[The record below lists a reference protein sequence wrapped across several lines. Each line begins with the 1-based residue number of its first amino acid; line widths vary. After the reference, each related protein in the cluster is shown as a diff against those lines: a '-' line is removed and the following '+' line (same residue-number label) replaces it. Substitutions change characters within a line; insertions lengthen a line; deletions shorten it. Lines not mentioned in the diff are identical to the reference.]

1 MKNDNNSKNE
11 APRNACGVFSPPSSE
26 RNPLKLNMKE
36 DAISFPARRRGYSAK
51 EDKNLARSL
60 PAFRPDL
67 KSRPAQLFT
76 HERLYNSKK
85 VTLLDALDRVIDK
98 GAYVDGELLLR
109 VADIDLVFIGLR
121 LIVTSVSRAERLRNE
136 GSSKGQAYGVKM
148 GAQGR
153 TSIDDFVCIRKLE
166 EQLRDIEASI
176 PKIIDA
182 GNPEKA
188 EQGIAKLVLTLV
200 KLISKLLE
208 REAVRRV
215 DTGTLSETE
224 IQKLGLT
231 FKVLEKKIQE
241 MKMVFGIK
249 EELNLELG
257 PLGNLL

>member
-1 MKNDNNSKNE
+1 MKKHKIYQN
-11 APRNACGVFSPPSSE
+11 
-26 RNPLKLNMKE
+26 
-36 DAISFPARRRGYSAK
+36 
-51 EDKNLARSL
+51 KNLAAAL
-60 PAFRPDL
+60 PSFRQNFG
-67 KSRPAQLFT
+67 SRPPLHSASARRSPARPVT
-76 HERLYNSKK
+76 HERLYKSKK

-98 GAYVDGELLLR
+98 GAYVDGEIVLR

-121 LIVTSVSRAERLRNE
+121 LIVTSVSNAERLRGE
-136 GSSKGQAYGVKM
+136 ARM
-148 GAQGR
+148 GTPAR
-153 TSIDDFVCIRKLE
+153 PSAEDLVCIRKLE
-166 EQLRDIEASI
+166 EQIRDIEESI

-200 KLISKLLE
+200 KLISQLLE

-241 MKMVFGIK
+241 MKTVFGIK
-249 EELNLELG
+249 DELNLALG
-257 PLGNLL
+257 PLGNLF

>member
-1 MKNDNNSKNE
+1 MTKIQNSK
-11 APRNACGVFSPPSSE
+11 SKS
-26 RNPLKLNMKE
+26 
-36 DAISFPARRRGYSAK
+36 
-51 EDKNLARSL
+51 LARSL
-60 PAFRPDL
+60 PIFRPDL
-67 KSRPAQLFT
+67 RASRNLIT
-76 HERLYNSKK
+76 HERLYKSKK

-98 GAYVDGELLLR
+98 GAYVDGEIVLR
-109 VADIDLVFIGLR
+109 VADVDLVFIGLR
-121 LIVTSVSRAERLRNE
+121 LIVTSVSKAEKLRNA
-136 GSSKGQAYGVKM
+136 GRM

-153 TSIDDFVCIRKLE
+153 PSAENLACIRKLE
-166 EQLRDIEASI
+166 EQLRDIETSI

-200 KLISKLLE
+200 KLISQLLE

-241 MKMVFGIK
+241 MKTLFGIK

>member
-1 MKNDNNSKNE
+1 MQSNSKNK
-11 APRNACGVFSPPSSE
+11 S
-26 RNPLKLNMKE
+26 
-36 DAISFPARRRGYSAK
+36 
-51 EDKNLARSL
+51 LARSL

-67 KSRPAQLFT
+67 KSRPTKLFT
-76 HERLYNSKK
+76 HERFCKLKK

-98 GAYVDGELLLR
+98 GAYVDGELVLR

-121 LIVTSVSRAERLRNE
+121 LIVTSVSNAERLRA
-136 GSSKGQAYGVKM
+136 GGRMGTQARPS
-148 GAQGR
+148 AENL
-153 TSIDDFVCIRKLE
+153 VCIRKLE

-200 KLISKLLE
+200 KLISQLLE

-215 DTGTLSETE
+215 DTGVLSETE
-224 IQKLGLT
+224 IQKIGLT

-241 MKMVFGIK
+241 MKTVFGIK
-249 EELNLELG
+249 EELNLDLG

>member
-1 MKNDNNSKNE
+1 MRKHKIYLPAE
-11 APRNACGVFSPPSSE
+11 A
-26 RNPLKLNMKE
+26 
-36 DAISFPARRRGYSAK
+36 SAQAGQNK
-51 EDKNLARSL
+51 SLASSL
-60 PAFRPDL
+60 PSFRQDL
-67 KSRPAQLFT
+67 RSRPARPLT
-76 HERLYNSKK
+76 HERLYKSNK
-85 VTLLDALDRVIDK
+85 VTLIDALDRVIDK
-98 GAYVDGELLLR
+98 GAYIDGELVLR

-121 LIVTSVSRAERLRNE
+121 LIVTSVSNAERLR
-136 GSSKGQAYGVKM
+136 KGGRMGTQASPSAEDLVRIQ
-148 GAQGR
+148 A
-153 TSIDDFVCIRKLE
+153 LE
-166 EQLRDIEASI
+166 EQLRNIEASI

-188 EQGIAKLVLTLV
+188 EQGIAKIVLTLV
-200 KLISKLLE
+200 KLISQLLE

-241 MKMVFGIK
+241 MKTVFGIK